1 MSCFFSLTVLTRK
14 NQKPAILQDFGP
26 LTKVF
31 LTLFMCLSHM
41 LTCSED
47 SSWFVHASSLNN
59 YVSMNSLSFLSCF
72 CFFLFSCLG
81 GLLRPPSRAVFLA
94 FLFDSRSCSYL
105 SCLRKEKEKFRLG
118 ILTRQKSHTNFP
130 LWWKNITRIIWH
142 FVSEL
147 TAFGILCTNFLIKS
161 FLRKCAES
169 NTAGAKPCWWQGR
182 EQGRWSCSYC
192 CK

>member
-14 NQKPAILQDFGP
+14 NQKPAKLQDFGP

-94 FLFDSRSCSYL
+94 FLFDSRSCSD
-105 SCLRKEKEKFRLG
+105 EKNV
-118 ILTRQKSHTNFP
+118 T
-130 LWWKNITRIIWH
+130 WIIWH
-142 FVSEL
+142 FVSES
-147 TAFGILCTNFLIKS
+147 TAFEILRTNFLIKS
-161 FLRKCAES
+161 LLRKCMLNQILQALNRAGGKAGNKGAEAALTAVS
-169 NTAGAKPCWWQGR
+169 NFLFAN
-182 EQGRWSCSYC
+182 SNSNIN
-192 CK
+192 